1 MELIHP
7 SSIGKIMSDAQS
19 IDKSLLNDADFERMK
34 MLISPEEAKIL
45 IASKKKTPADH
56 ELLAPLWDY
65 TLSAGAKTYLEDL
78 AGEKSY
84 NYRPDLDLKSFNKGL
99 QCEQAGIDLINMVNF
114 TNYTKHSGRIE
125 TDLMSGECDI
135 YVPGERVRDV
145 KNAWSLD
152 TFPKLIHRAHSSL
165 YEFQGRAYMHLYN
178 VPEFNLDWT
187 LVDTPEEL
195 IKWEDP
201 KLHEVSHIDAC
212 LRVTTVTYKRDF
224 DIERLMLLKCREAQR
239 YIERMKK
246 QILIDHNY
254 EYEA

>member
-7 SSIGKIMSDAQS
+7 SSIGKIMTDAVS
-19 IDKSLLNDADFERMK
+19 IDKSLLNVADFERMK
-34 MLISPEEAKIL
+34 MLISPDEAKEL
-45 IASKKKTPADH
+45 ISSKKKTPSDH
-56 ELLAPLWDY
+56 ELLQPLWDH

-84 NYRPDLDLKSFNKGL
+84 SYRAELDLKSFNKGL
-99 QCEQAGIDLINMVNF
+99 MCEQAGIDLINQVYF
-114 TNYTKHSGRIE
+114 TRYAKHSGRIE
-125 TDLMSGECDI
+125 TDLLSGECDI
-135 YVPGERVRDV
+135 YVAGERVRDV

-152 TFPKLIHRAHSSL
+152 TFPKLIHRAHSTL
-165 YEFQGRAYMHLYN
+165 YEFQGRAYMHLYD
-178 VPEFNLDWT
+178 VPEFNLDWV

-195 IKWEDP
+195 IKWEDI
-201 KLHEVSHIDAC
+201 KLHEVSHIDAL

-224 DIERLMLLKCREAQR
+224 DIERKMLLRCREAQL

-254 EYEA
+254 EYES